1 MSKMKTK
8 KDGPTLKNCTLTYP
22 DGRPSKTLKPKE
34 CQAMQKKMKASGTF
48 SGIVATDANVDYAI
62 KSGGWKKAVKRK
74 HEEASKKNK

>member
-1 MSKMKTK
+1 MSKMNRK

-34 CQAMQKKMKASGTF
+34 CQAMQRKMKAAGTF
-48 SGIVATDANVDYAI
+48 SGSVATDEAVNYAI

-74 HEEASKKNK
+74 KEEALKNK

>member
-1 MSKMKTK
+1 MSKMNRK

-34 CQAMQKKMKASGTF
+34 CQAMQRKMKAEGTYSGH
-48 SGIVATDANVDYAI
+48 VATDANVAYAI

-74 HEEASKKNK
+74 HEAALKNK